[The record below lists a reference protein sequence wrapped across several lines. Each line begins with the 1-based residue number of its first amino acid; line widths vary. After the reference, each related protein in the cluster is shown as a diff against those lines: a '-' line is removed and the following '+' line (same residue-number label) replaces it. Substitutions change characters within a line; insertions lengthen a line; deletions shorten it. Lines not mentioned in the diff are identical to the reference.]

1 MNKLIAGLCC
11 LMLAAAPL
19 AMAQD
24 KGKGDEKKAAAKK
37 EPSEKQKAHQQK
49 MKDCS
54 KQAGDKKMKGDDRK
68 KFMSGCLKG

>member
-11 LMLAAAPL
+11 LMLAASPL
-19 AMAQD
+19 ALAQD
-24 KGKGDEKKAAAKK
+24 KSKGDEKKAAAKK
-37 EPSEKQKAHQQK
+37 EPSERQKAHQQR

-54 KQAGDKKMKGDDRK
+54 KQAGDKQLKGDDRK

>member
-1 MNKLIAGLCC
+1 MSKLIAGLCC

-24 KGKGDEKKAAAKK
+24 KARK
-37 EPSEKQKAHQQK
+37 EPTEKQKAHQQK

-54 KQAGDKKMKGDDRK
+54 KQAGDKKLKGNERK
-68 KFMSGCLKG
+68 KFMKDCLSK